1 MNLKT
6 FAAALTAATIAGSA
20 FAADLP
26 SRKVA
31 PAYVA
36 PVPVFTWTGFYV
48 GVNVGYG
55 FGGSN
60 SLTGTD
66 FYLGNYPATVAG
78 INTGFN
84 GGGGNLNGI
93 LGGAQIGYNWQM
105 NSLVL
110 GLEADIQ
117 GAGLKSSNALG
128 PFPGNPALGFIPFFT
143 AGATSQKVDWFGT
156 LRGRLGF
163 TVTPT
168 LLAYV
173 TGGLAYGDVKN
184 SLTYT
189 AVFPAVAGAIFTGT
203 NSTTSG
209 RIGWTVGAGGEWAFS
224 PNWSMKLEYLYTDLG
239 NSSVGTVTAF
249 GPAIPVQP
257 LFAPVVSRRTAFHTV
272 RAGLNYRFGWA
283 SAPVVAKY

>member
-1 MNLKT
+1 MKLKT
-6 FAAALTAATIAGSA
+6 FAAALAATTIAGSA

-31 PAYVA
+31 PAYIA
-36 PVPVFTWTGFYV
+36 PAPIFTWTGFYV
-48 GVNVGYG
+48 GVNLGYG

-60 SLTGTD
+60 TLTGTD
-66 FYLGNYPATVAG
+66 FYLGNYPATVPG
-78 INTGFN
+78 INTTFN
-84 GGGGNLNGI
+84 GGGSNLSGI

-105 NSLVL
+105 GRLVA

-117 GAGLKSSNALG
+117 GAGLKSSNFAG
-128 PFPGNPALGFIPFFT
+128 PLPGNPTLGFIPFFT
-143 AGATSQKVDWFGT
+143 AASVSQKVDWFGT

-173 TGGLAYGDVKN
+173 TGGLAYGNVKN

-189 AVFPAVAGAIFTGT
+189 AVFPAVAGALFTGT
-203 NSTTSG
+203 NSASSG
-209 RIGWTVGAGGEWAFS
+209 RIGWTLGAGAEYAFAS
-224 PNWSMKLEYLYTDLG
+224 NWTMKLEYLYTDLG
-239 NSSVGTVTAF
+239 NSSVSTVTAF

-257 LFAPVVSRRTAFHTV
+257 LFAPVVTRRTAFHTV
-272 RAGLNYRFGWA
+272 RAGLNYKFGGA
-283 SAPVVAKY
+283 PAPVVAKY